1 MKRPLPIRAIAAQTL
16 ATLRRGGASLTEL
29 LMEADARIDDARDRA
44 QLRAILYA
52 SLRGIFRYEAL
63 LRALLA
69 KPLPKRHEAV
79 EALLINGLAQLELGI
94 DAPYAVVDASVTAA
108 RALGETNL
116 AGLVNAVLRRFQRER
131 EALVAALPNT
141 PDLAY
146 NHPAWMIRRFERDWG
161 EHAAALF
168 AANNAPAPTWLR
180 VNRRRRSR
188 DDVLAVLT
196 AHGIDAHAHPHLPD
210 AIRVDHGLDVTQLP
224 GFAEGDFSV
233 QDGAA
238 QVAVELLDLQPGLSV
253 LDACCAPGGK
263 LAHIAE
269 RESGL
274 ASLVGVDIDATR
286 IERTRTGL
294 ARLQLEAELFAADLR
309 QHSVISRRR
318 FDRILLDAPCSGT
331 GVIRRHPD
339 IRLLRRDADIAA
351 LLQTQAA
358 LLDALWPLLAPGG
371 RLVYATCS
379 VLADEND
386 GQVAAFLE
394 RRRDALALDA
404 VPEWFGRAQQ
414 HGRQN
419 LSGDGGF
426 DGFYYAV
433 LARRAESAG
442 RGLQ

>member
-1 MKRPLPIRAIAAQTL
+1 M
-16 ATLRRGGASLTEL
+16 
-29 LMEADARIDDARDRA
+29 
-44 QLRAILYA
+44 
-52 SLRGIFRYEAL
+52 
-63 LRALLA
+63 
-69 KPLPKRHEAV
+69 
-79 EALLINGLAQLELGI
+79 
-94 DAPYAVVDASVTAA
+94 
-108 RALGETNL
+108 
-116 AGLVNAVLRRFQRER
+116 
-131 EALVAALPNT
+131 
-141 PDLAY
+141 
-146 NHPAWMIRRFERDWG
+146 
-161 EHAAALF
+161 
-168 AANNAPAPTWLR
+168 
-180 VNRRRRSR
+180 
-188 DDVLAVLT
+188 
-196 AHGIDAHAHPHLPD
+196 
-210 AIRVDHGLDVTQLP
+210 
-224 GFAEGDFSV
+224 
-233 QDGAA
+233 
-238 QVAVELLDLQPGLSV
+238 
-253 LDACCAPGGK
+253 
-263 LAHIAE
+263 
-269 RESGL
+269 
-274 ASLVGVDIDATR
+274 
-286 IERTRTGL
+286 
-294 ARLQLEAELFAADLR
+294 
-309 QHSVISRRR
+309 ISRRR

>member
-1 MKRPLPIRAIAAQTL
+1 MKRVLPIRAIAAQAL
-16 ATLRRGGASLTEL
+16 AQLRRGGASLTEL
-29 LMEADARIDDARDRA
+29 LADADGVVADARDRA

-52 SLRGIFRYEAL
+52 SLRGIYRYEAL
-63 LRALLA
+63 LAQLLTR
-69 KPLPKRHEAV
+69 PLPQRHDAV
-79 EALLINGLAQLELGI
+79 SALLINGLAQLELGI

-131 EALVAALPNT
+131 EALVAALPQT
-141 PDLAY
+141 PEVTH
-146 NHPAWMIRRFERDWG
+146 NHPAWMICRFERDWPQDAG
-161 EHAAALF
+161 ALC

-180 VNRRRRSR
+180 VNRRRSAR
-188 DDVLAVLT
+188 DALLALLA
-196 AHGIDAHAHPHLPD
+196 AHGISASAHPQLTD
-210 AIRVDHGLDVTQLP
+210 ALRVEHGIDVTQLG
-224 GFAEGDFSV
+224 GFAEGEFSV

-238 QVAVELLDLQPGLSV
+238 QLAVDLLDLQAGQHV

-269 RESGL
+269 REPGL
-274 ASLVGVDIDATR
+274 ASLVGVDIDAAR

-294 ARLQLEAELFAADLR
+294 VRLQLQAELFAADLR
-309 QHSVISRRR
+309 QHTAISRRR

-351 LLQTQAA
+351 LMRTQAE

-394 RRRDALALDA
+394 RRRDAVALDA
-404 VPEWFGRAQQ
+404 VPAWFGRAQR

-419 LSGDGGF
+419 LAGEGGL
-426 DGFYYAV
+426 DGFFYAV
-433 LARRAESAG
+433 LGHRA
-442 RGLQ
+442 

>member
-1 MKRPLPIRAIAAQTL
+1 MSRTLPIRAVAAQIL
-16 ATLRRGGASLTEL
+16 ATLRRGGASLTDL
-29 LMEADARIDDARDRA
+29 LADADTRIDDARDRA

-69 KPLPKRHEAV
+69 KPLPKRHESV

-94 DAPYAVVDASVTAA
+94 DAAYAVVDASVTAA

-131 EALVAALPNT
+131 VALIAALPVT
-141 PDLAY
+141 PEIAH

-161 EHAAALF
+161 EAALAIF

-188 DDVLAVLT
+188 DELQALLA
-196 AHGIDAHAHPHLPD
+196 AHGIAASLHPHLPD
-210 AIRVDHGLDVTQLP
+210 AVRVDHGLDVTQLP
-224 GFAEGDFSV
+224 GFAEGEFSV

-238 QVAVELLDLQPGLSV
+238 QVAVEVLDLQPGLHV

-269 RESGL
+269 REPAL
-274 ASLVGVDIDATR
+274 ASLVGVDIDAAR
-286 IERTRTGL
+286 IERTRSGL
-294 ARLQLEAELFAADLR
+294 ARLHLEAELFAADLR
-309 QHSVISRRR
+309 QHTAISRRR

-339 IRLLRRDADIAA
+339 IRLLRRESDIAA
-351 LLQTQAA
+351 LLKTQAE

-386 GQVAAFLE
+386 AQVAAFLE
-394 RRRDALALDA
+394 RRRDALALDV
-404 VPEWFGRAQQ
+404 VPEWFGRAQP

-419 LSGDGGF
+419 LVGDNGF
-426 DGFYYAV
+426 DGFHYAV
-433 LARRAESAG
+433 LARRD
-442 RGLQ
+442 

>member
-1 MKRPLPIRAIAAQTL
+1 MKHALPIRAVAAQIL
-16 ATLRRGGASLTEL
+16 ATLRRGGASLTDL
-29 LMEADARIDDARDRA
+29 LADADTRIDDARDRA

-131 EALVAALPNT
+131 DALVAALPKT
-141 PDLAY
+141 AEISH
-146 NHPAWMIRRFERDWG
+146 NHPAWMIRRFERDWA
-161 EHAAALF
+161 ELASTLF

-180 VNRRRRSR
+180 VNRRRRR
-188 DDVLAVLT
+188 REDVLALLA
-196 AHGIDAHAHPHLPD
+196 AHGIDASAPATLPD
-210 AIRVDHGLDVTQLP
+210 ALRVDHGLDVTQLP
-224 GFAEGDFSV
+224 GFAEGEFSV

-238 QVAVELLDLQPGLSV
+238 QVAVELLDLAPGQHV

-269 RESGL
+269 REPAL
-274 ASLVGVDIDATR
+274 ASLVGVDVDAAR
-286 IERTRTGL
+286 IARTRTGL
-294 ARLQLEAELFAADLR
+294 ARLQLDAELFAADLR

-339 IRLLRRDADIAA
+339 IRLLRRDSDIAA
-351 LLQTQAA
+351 LLKTQAE

-394 RRRDALALDA
+394 RRRDAQALDV
-404 VPEWFGRAQQ
+404 VPAWFGRAQR

-419 LSGDGGF
+419 LSGEGGF

-433 LARRAESAG
+433 LARRA
-442 RGLQ
+442 

>member
-1 MKRPLPIRAIAAQTL
+1 MKRILPIRAIAAQIL
-16 ATLRRGGASLTEL
+16 ATLRRGGASLTDL
-29 LMEADARIDDARDRA
+29 LAEADARVEDARDRA

-52 SLRGIFRYEAL
+52 SLRGVFRYEAL
-63 LRALLA
+63 LRVLLA

-94 DAPYAVVDASVTAA
+94 DAAYAVVDASVGAA

-131 EALVAALPNT
+131 EALLAALPAT
-141 PDLAY
+141 PEIAH
-146 NHPAWMIRRFERDWG
+146 NHPTWMIRRFERDWG
-161 EHAAALF
+161 DSFAAIC

-180 VNRRRRSR
+180 VNRQRRRR
-188 DDVLAVLT
+188 DDLLALLAV
-196 AHGIDAHAHPHLPD
+196 HGIAAAAHPHLPD
-210 AIRVDHGLDVTQLP
+210 AIRIDHGIDVTQLP
-224 GFAEGDFSV
+224 GFTEGEFSV

-238 QVAVELLDLQPGLSV
+238 QLAVDLLEPAPGQRV

-269 RESGL
+269 REPAL
-274 ASLVGVDIDATR
+274 ARLVGVDIDPAR
-286 IERTRTGL
+286 IARTRGGL
-294 ARLQLEAELFAADLR
+294 DRLHLDAELQAADLR
-309 QHSVISRRR
+309 RFAAAGEAR

-339 IRLLRRDADIAA
+339 IRLLRRESDLAA
-351 LLQTQAA
+351 LLKTQAE

-394 RRRDALALDA
+394 RRRDACALDL
-404 VPEWFGRAQQ
+404 VPDWFGRDQR

-419 LSGDGGF
+419 LAGEGGF

-433 LARRAESAG
+433 LAHRA
-442 RGLQ
+442 

>member
-1 MKRPLPIRAIAAQTL
+1 MKHALPIRAVAAQIL
-16 ATLRRGGASLTEL
+16 ATLRRGGASLTDL
-29 LMEADARIDDARDRA
+29 LADADTRIDDARDRA

-131 EALVAALPNT
+131 DALVAALPKT
-141 PDLAY
+141 AEISH
-146 NHPAWMIRRFERDWG
+146 NHPAWMIRRFERDWADS
-161 EHAAALF
+161 AATLF
-168 AANNAPAPTWLR
+168 AANNAQAPTWLR
-180 VNRRRRSR
+180 VNRRRRR
-188 DDVLAVLT
+188 REDVLALLA
-196 AHGIDAHAHPHLPD
+196 AHGIDASAPATLPD
-210 AIRVDHGLDVTQLP
+210 ALRVDHGLDVTQLP
-224 GFAEGDFSV
+224 GFAEGEFSV

-238 QVAVELLDLQPGLSV
+238 QVAVELLDLAPGQHV

-269 RESGL
+269 REPAL
-274 ASLVGVDIDATR
+274 ASLVGVDVDAAR
-286 IERTRTGL
+286 IARTRTGL
-294 ARLQLEAELFAADLR
+294 ARLQLDAELFAADLR

-339 IRLLRRDADIAA
+339 IRLLRRDSDIAA
-351 LLQTQAA
+351 LLKTQAE

-394 RRRDALALDA
+394 RRRDAQALDV
-404 VPEWFGRAQQ
+404 VPAWFGHAQR

-419 LSGDGGF
+419 LSGEGGF

-433 LARRAESAG
+433 LARRA
-442 RGLQ
+442 

>member
-1 MKRPLPIRAIAAQTL
+1 MKPALPIRAVAAQML
-16 ATLRRGGASLTEL
+16 AQLRRGGASLTEL
-29 LMEADARIDDARDRA
+29 LVAADAGIPDARDRA

-52 SLRGIFRYEAL
+52 SLRGVFRYEAL
-63 LRALLA
+63 LARLLSR
-69 KPLPKRHEAV
+69 PLPKRHDAV
-79 EALLINGLAQLELGI
+79 AALLINGLAQLELGI

-131 EALVAALPNT
+131 AQLIATLPGSAELT
-141 PDLAY
+141 H
-146 NHPAWMIRRFERDWG
+146 NHPAWMIGRFQRDWVD
-161 EHAAALF
+161 AAGTMC

-188 DDVLAVLT
+188 DALLALLHQH
-196 AHGIDAHAHPHLPD
+196 AIEAQLHGELPD
-210 AIRVDHGLDVTQLP
+210 ALRLAQSVDVTQLP

-238 QVAVELLDLQPGLSV
+238 QLAVELLDLQPGLRV

-269 RESGL
+269 RAPGL
-274 ASLVGVDIDATR
+274 ASLVGVDIDAER
-286 IERTRTGL
+286 VERTRSGL
-294 ARLQLEAELFAADLR
+294 SRLHLDAELFAADLR
-309 QHSVISRRR
+309 QHTAISRRR

-339 IRLLRRDADIAA
+339 IRLLRRESDIDA
-351 LLQTQAA
+351 LCRQQAD
-358 LLDALWPLLAPGG
+358 LLDKVWPLLAPGG

-379 VLADEND
+379 VLVDEND
-386 GQVAAFLE
+386 AQVAAFLD
-394 RRRDALALDA
+394 RHRDAVAPAA
-404 VPEWFGRAQQ
+404 VPAWFGRAQA

-419 LSGDGGF
+419 LSGDNDC
-426 DGFYYAV
+426 DGFYYA
-433 LARRAESAG
+433 LLTHRT
-442 RGLQ
+442 

>member
-1 MKRPLPIRAIAAQTL
+1 MKHALPIRAVAAQIL
-16 ATLRRGGASLTEL
+16 ATLRRGGASLTDL
-29 LMEADARIDDARDRA
+29 LADADTRIDDARDRA

-131 EALVAALPNT
+131 DALVAALPKT
-141 PDLAY
+141 AEISH
-146 NHPAWMIRRFERDWG
+146 NHPAWMIRRFERDW
-161 EHAAALF
+161 ADSASTLF

-180 VNRRRRSR
+180 VNRRRRR
-188 DDVLAVLT
+188 REDVLALLA
-196 AHGIDAHAHPHLPD
+196 AHGIDASAPATLPD
-210 AIRVDHGLDVTQLP
+210 ALRVDHGLDVTQLP
-224 GFAEGDFSV
+224 GFAEGEFSV

-238 QVAVELLDLQPGLSV
+238 QVAVELLDLAPGQHV

-269 RESGL
+269 REPAL
-274 ASLVGVDIDATR
+274 ASLVGVDVDAAR
-286 IERTRTGL
+286 IARTRTGL
-294 ARLQLEAELFAADLR
+294 ARLQLDAELFAADLR

-339 IRLLRRDADIAA
+339 IRLLRRDSDIAA
-351 LLQTQAA
+351 LLKTQAE

-394 RRRDALALDA
+394 RRRDAQALDV
-404 VPEWFGRAQQ
+404 VPAWFGHAQR

-419 LSGDGGF
+419 LSGEGGF

-433 LARRAESAG
+433 LARRA
-442 RGLQ
+442 

>member
-1 MKRPLPIRAIAAQTL
+1 MKPALPIRALAARAL
-16 ATLRRGGASLTEL
+16 ANLRRGGASLTDL
-29 LMEADARIDDARDRA
+29 LAESDLLLVDARDRA

-63 LRALLA
+63 LRMLLA
-69 KPLPKRHEAV
+69 KPLPRRHDAV

-94 DAPYAVVDASVTAA
+94 DAAYAVVDASVAAA

-131 EALVAALPNT
+131 EALLQALPAT
-141 PDLAY
+141 PEIAH
-146 NHPAWMIRRFERDWG
+146 NHPSWMLRRFERDWG
-161 EHAAALF
+161 EAAVAIA
-168 AANNAPAPTWLR
+168 AANNRPAPTWLR
-180 VNRRRRSR
+180 VNRRQASR
-188 DDVLAVLT
+188 ERLQELLAAHAIEALLQPGLED
-196 AHGIDAHAHPHLPD
+196 ALRIEHGI
-210 AIRVDHGLDVTQLP
+210 DVTQLP
-224 GFAEGDFSV
+224 GFAEGQFSV

-238 QVAVELLDLQPGLSV
+238 QLAVELLDLAPGQCV

-269 RESGL
+269 REPAL
-274 ASLVGVDIDATR
+274 ALLAGVDIDPVR
-286 IERTRTGL
+286 VERTRQGL
-294 ARLQLEAELFAADLR
+294 QRLHLQADLAAADLR
-309 QHSVISRRR
+309 GRHLHSTRR
-318 FDRILLDAPCSGT
+318 FERILLDAPCSGT

-339 IRLLRRDADIAA
+339 IRLLRRDSDIAA
-351 LLQTQAA
+351 LQRAQGE

-394 RRRDALALDA
+394 RRRDAVALDL
-404 VPEWFGRAQQ
+404 VPQWFGRAQR

-419 LSGDGGF
+419 LPGENGC

-433 LARRAESAG
+433 LGHRA
-442 RGLQ
+442 

>member
-1 MKRPLPIRAIAAQTL
+1 MKPVLPIRALAARAL
-16 ATLRRGGASLTEL
+16 ANLRRGGASLTDL
-29 LMEADARIDDARDRA
+29 LVEADASLEDARDRA

-52 SLRGIFRYEAL
+52 SLRGIFRYEAV
-63 LRALLA
+63 LRMLLA
-69 KPLPKRHEAV
+69 KPLPKRHDAV

-94 DAPYAVVDASVTAA
+94 DAAYAVVDASVGAA

-131 EALVAALPNT
+131 EALLAALPAT
-141 PDLAY
+141 AEIAH
-146 NHPAWMIRRFERDWG
+146 NHPSWMLRRFEQDWG
-161 EHAAALF
+161 DAAAAMF
-168 AANNAPAPTWLR
+168 AANNRPASTWLR
-180 VNRRRRSR
+180 VNRRQASR
-188 DDVLAVLT
+188 ERLQELLA
-196 AHGIDAHAHPHLPD
+196 AHAIVAQVHAGLPD
-210 AIRVDHGLDVTQLP
+210 ALRIEHGVDVTQLP

-238 QVAVELLDLQPGLSV
+238 QFAVELLDLAPGQRV

-263 LAHIAE
+263 LSHIAE
-269 RESGL
+269 REPDL
-274 ASLVGVDIDATR
+274 ALLAGVDIDPAR
-286 IERTRTGL
+286 VERTRQGL
-294 ARLQLEAELFAADLR
+294 QRLHLRADLAAADLR
-309 QHSVISRRR
+309 TRHLHSTRR

-351 LLQTQAA
+351 LQRTQAE
-358 LLDALWPLLAPGG
+358 LLDALWPLLAAGG

-394 RRRDALALDA
+394 RRRDAVALDV
-404 VPEWFGRAQQ
+404 VPEWFGRAQR

-419 LSGDGGF
+419 LPGEDDC

-433 LARRAESAG
+433 LAHRA
-442 RGLQ
+442 

>member
-1 MKRPLPIRAIAAQTL
+1 MKPILPIRAVAAQTL
-16 ATLRRGGASLTEL
+16 AHLRRGGASLTDL
-29 LMEADARIDDARDRA
+29 LAEADTHIDDARDRA

-69 KPLPKRHEAV
+69 KPLPKRHDAV

-94 DAPYAVVDASVTAA
+94 DAAYAVVDASVTAA

-131 EALVAALPNT
+131 EALVAALPNS
-141 PDLAY
+141 PEIAH
-146 NHPAWMIRRFERDWG
+146 NHPAWMIRRFEHDWG
-161 EHAAALF
+161 AAARSLF
-168 AANNAPAPTWLR
+168 TSNNA
-180 VNRRRRSR
+180 
-188 DDVLAVLT
+188 
-196 AHGIDAHAHPHLPD
+196 
-210 AIRVDHGLDVTQLP
+210 
-224 GFAEGDFSV
+224 
-233 QDGAA
+233 
-238 QVAVELLDLQPGLSV
+238 AVELLDLKPGQHV

-263 LAHIAE
+263 LAHMAE
-269 RESGL
+269 RESDL
-274 ASLVGVDIDATR
+274 ASLVGVDIDAAR
-286 IERTRTGL
+286 IERTRSGL
-294 ARLQLEAELFAADLR
+294 ARLQIEAELFAADLR
-309 QHSVISRRR
+309 QHTAISRRR

-339 IRLLRRDADIAA
+339 IRLLRRDSDIAA
-351 LLQTQAA
+351 LRKTQAE

-394 RRRDALALDA
+394 RRRDAQALAV
-404 VPEWFGRAQQ
+404 VPSWFGRAQA

-419 LSGDGGF
+419 LAGDDGF

-433 LARRAESAG
+433 LAARA
-442 RGLQ
+442 

>member
-1 MKRPLPIRAIAAQTL
+1 MKPVLPIRALAARAL
-16 ATLRRGGASLTEL
+16 ANLRRGGASLTDL
-29 LMEADARIDDARDRA
+29 LVEADASLEDARDRA

-52 SLRGIFRYEAL
+52 SLRGIFRYEAV
-63 LRALLA
+63 LRMLLA
-69 KPLPKRHEAV
+69 KPLPKRHDAV

-94 DAPYAVVDASVTAA
+94 DAPYAVVDASVGAA

-131 EALVAALPNT
+131 EALLAALPAT
-141 PDLAY
+141 AEIAH
-146 NHPAWMIRRFERDWG
+146 NHPSWMLRRFEQDWG
-161 EHAAALF
+161 DAAAAMF
-168 AANNAPAPTWLR
+168 AANNRPASTWLR
-180 VNRRRRSR
+180 VNRRQASR
-188 DDVLAVLT
+188 ERLQELLA
-196 AHGIDAHAHPHLPD
+196 AHAIVAQVHAGLPD
-210 AIRVDHGLDVTQLP
+210 ALRIEHGVDVTQLP

-238 QVAVELLDLQPGLSV
+238 QFAVELLDLAPGQRV

-263 LAHIAE
+263 LSHIAE
-269 RESGL
+269 REPEL
-274 ASLVGVDIDATR
+274 ALLAGVDIDPAR
-286 IERTRTGL
+286 VERTRQGL
-294 ARLQLEAELFAADLR
+294 QRLHLRADLAAADLR
-309 QHSVISRRR
+309 TRHLHSTRR

-339 IRLLRRDADIAA
+339 IRLLRRDADIAE
-351 LLQTQAA
+351 LMRTQAE
-358 LLDALWPLLAPGG
+358 LLDALWPLLAAGG

-394 RRRDALALDA
+394 RRRDAVALD
-404 VPEWFGRAQQ
+404 VLPRWFGRACR

-419 LSGDGGF
+419 LPGEDSC

-433 LARRAESAG
+433 LAHRA
-442 RGLQ
+442 

>member
-1 MKRPLPIRAIAAQTL
+1 MSRVLPIRAVAAQIL
-16 ATLRRGGASLTEL
+16 ANLRRGGASLTDL
-29 LMEADARIDDARDRA
+29 LADADARIEDARDRA

-69 KPLPKRHEAV
+69 KPLPKRHDTV

-94 DAPYAVVDASVTAA
+94 DAAYAVVDASVTAA

-131 EALVAALPNT
+131 EALVAALPPT
-141 PDLAY
+141 PEITH
-146 NHPAWMIRRFERDWG
+146 NHPGWMIRRFERDWG
-161 EHAAALF
+161 DSAAALF
-168 AANNAPAPTWLR
+168 AADNAPAPTWLR
-180 VNRRRRSR
+180 VNRRRHDR
-188 DDVLAVLT
+188 DALLGALA
-196 AHGIDAHAHPHLPD
+196 AHGIDASAHAHLPD
-210 AIRVDHGLDVTQLP
+210 AIRIDHGLDVTQLP
-224 GFAEGDFSV
+224 GFAEGRFAV

-238 QVAVELLDLQPGLSV
+238 QLAVELLDLAPGQQV

-263 LAHIAE
+263 LAHVAE
-269 RESGL
+269 REPAL
-274 ASLVGVDIDATR
+274 ASLVGVDIDAAR
-286 IERTRTGL
+286 IDRTRSGL
-294 ARLQLEAELFAADLR
+294 ARLHLEADLFAADLR
-309 QHSVISRRR
+309 QHSVLSRRR

-351 LLQTQAA
+351 LLQTQAQ

-394 RRRDALALDA
+394 RRRDAQALAA
-404 VPEWFGRAQQ
+404 VPAWFGRSQR

-419 LSGDGGF
+419 LVGEGGF

-433 LARRAESAG
+433 LARRD
-442 RGLQ
+442 

>member
-1 MKRPLPIRAIAAQTL
+1 MKRALPIRAVAAQVL
-16 ATLRRGGASLTEL
+16 AQLRRGGASLTDQLAGADL
-29 LMEADARIDDARDRA
+29 LLDDARDRA

-63 LRALLA
+63 LAQLLA
-69 KPLPKRHEAV
+69 KPLPKRHDAV

-94 DAPYAVVDASVTAA
+94 DAAYAVVDASVSAA

-131 EALVAALPNT
+131 ASL
-141 PDLAY
+141 LARLADSAEIRH
-146 NHPAWMIRRFERDWG
+146 NHPDWMIRRFERDWG
-161 EHAAALF
+161 AEAERLF
-168 AANNAPAPTWLR
+168 AADNAPAPNWLR
-180 VNRRRRSR
+180 VHRGRRRRE
-188 DDVLAVLT
+188 DLVALLEAHAIAATPHPELADAVRI
-196 AHGIDAHAHPHLPD
+196 AHGID
-210 AIRVDHGLDVTQLP
+210 ITELP
-224 GFAEGDFSV
+224 GFAEGEFSV

-238 QVAVELLDLQPGLSV
+238 QLAADLLDLAPGLNV

-263 LAHIAE
+263 LAHIGE
-269 RESGL
+269 REPAL
-274 ASLVGVDIDATR
+274 AALVGVDIDPAR
-286 IERTRTGL
+286 LERTRLGL
-294 ARLQLEAELFAADLR
+294 ERLQLKAELVVADLR
-309 QHSVISRRR
+309 TPGALGERR
-318 FDRILLDAPCSGT
+318 FERILVDAPCSGT

-339 IRLLRRDADIAA
+339 IRLLRRDSDIAA
-351 LLQTQAA
+351 LVQSQAR

-394 RRRDALALDA
+394 RRRDARAIDC
-404 VPEWFGRAQQ
+404 VPAWFGQARR

-419 LSGDGGF
+419 ASGDGDL

-433 LARRAESAG
+433 LGHRA
-442 RGLQ
+442 

>member
-1 MKRPLPIRAIAAQTL
+1 MKPVLPVRALAATIL

-29 LMEADARIDDARDRA
+29 LMDADARIDDARDRA

-52 SLRGIFRYEAL
+52 GLRGNYRYEAL
-63 LRALLA
+63 LRVLLA

-131 EALVAALPNT
+131 ATLVAALPDT
-141 PDLAY
+141 AEVVH
-146 NHPAWMIRRFERDWG
+146 NHPGWMIRRFEHDWG
-161 EHAAALF
+161 ETAASIF

-180 VNRRRRSR
+180 VNRRRRRR
-188 DDVLAVLT
+188 DDVLAQLA
-196 AHGIDAHAHPHLPD
+196 AHGVDAVAHPHLAD
-210 AIRVDHGLDVTQLP
+210 AIRIDHGFDVTQLP
-224 GFAEGDFSV
+224 GFAEGDLSV

-238 QVAVELLDLQPGLSV
+238 QLAVELLDLQPGQNV

-269 RESGL
+269 RQPAL
-274 ASLVGVDIDATR
+274 AGLVGVDIDATR
-286 IERTRTGL
+286 VERTRAGL
-294 ARLQLEAELFAADLR
+294 ARLQLDAELYAADLR
-309 QHSVISRRR
+309 RHGVISRRR

-339 IRLLRRDADIAA
+339 IRLLRRDSDIAA

-358 LLDALWPLLAPGG
+358 LLDGLWPLLAPGG

-394 RRRDALALDA
+394 RRRDAQALDV
-404 VPEWFGRAQQ
+404 VPEWFGRAQRN
-414 HGRQN
+414 GRQN
-419 LSGDGGF
+419 VPGNDGF

-433 LARRAESAG
+433 LARRD
-442 RGLQ
+442 

>member
-1 MKRPLPIRAIAAQTL
+1 MKRTLPIRAVAAQTL
-16 ATLRRGGASLTEL
+16 ASLRRGGASLTDL
-29 LMEADARIDDARDRA
+29 LTDADTRIDDARDRA

-63 LRALLA
+63 LRSLLT
-69 KPLPKRHEAV
+69 KPLPRRHDAV

-94 DAPYAVVDASVTAA
+94 DAAYAVVDASVTAA

-131 EALVAALPNT
+131 EALLAALPAT
-141 PDLAY
+141 PEISH
-146 NHPAWMIRRFERDWG
+146 NHPAWMIRRFEHDWG
-161 EHAAALF
+161 TDASTLF

-180 VNRRRRSR
+180 VHRQRRRLDQLQS
-188 DDVLAVLT
+188 LLS
-196 AHGIDAHAHPHLPD
+196 AHAIEAAAFAHLPD
-210 AIRVDHGLDVTQLP
+210 ALRIDQGLDVTQLP
-224 GFAEGDFSV
+224 GFAEGEFSV

-238 QVAVELLDLQPGLSV
+238 QLAVELLDLRPGLQV

-263 LAHIAE
+263 LAHMAE
-269 RESGL
+269 REPGL
-274 ASLVGVDIDATR
+274 ASLVGVDIDAAR
-286 IERTRTGL
+286 VARTRSGL
-294 ARLQLEAELFAADLR
+294 ARLHIDAELFAADLR
-309 QHSVISRRR
+309 QHTAISRRR

-351 LLQTQAA
+351 LLRTQSE
-358 LLDALWPLLAPGG
+358 LLNALWPLLAPGG

-394 RRRDALALDA
+394 RRRDAQALDV
-404 VPEWFGRAQQ
+404 VPHWFGVAQK

-419 LSGDGGF
+419 LSGGDGL

-433 LARRAESAG
+433 LAARD
-442 RGLQ
+442 